1 SQPDLLG
8 KRRRVEV
15 PPGRIED
22 PEVVRVEV
30 RLQIPAKRGE
40 AEENGKGPPV
50 FVPIDLTDHCLE
62 WQIQFEVAIDFRE
75 AGGAAGYVVGL
86 RKLLHTQLVSDAC
99 ALPLSIFR
107 YGSRSQPGS
116 VRLRDHLA
124 ASGASG
130 VPCKMGT
137 GIGIAK
143 APPEALL
150 PGHHAEGTGVV
161 LCLLPRGST

>member
-1 SQPDLLG
+1 PNGITRNVVIDQLMGGGIVSLPGESVQVRRGQTRQDRVVPVEDPFQQCRRQLFEYELAAQLQELEVSSGRSPGLAPPQVRDSQPELLG

-62 WQIQFEVAIDFRE
+62 WQIQF
-75 AGGAAGYVVGL
+75 
-86 RKLLHTQLVSDAC
+86 
-99 ALPLSIFR
+99 
-107 YGSRSQPGS
+107 
-116 VRLRDHLA
+116 
-124 ASGASG
+124 
-130 VPCKMGT
+130 
-137 GIGIAK
+137 
-143 APPEALL
+143 
-150 PGHHAEGTGVV
+150 
-161 LCLLPRGST
+161 